1 MRIKVT
7 NKGNLGDAKDFPMPF
22 STLEEDTAEENSSI
36 INTDDGNGTAHRV
49 GENLKIEEATADVS
63 EETTESESASEE
75 KSSNVLIYGIG
86 GVVLA
91 GIAVLAGILIKKKRG

>member
-1 MRIKVT
+1 MSDD
-7 NKGNLGDAKDFPMPF
+7 NGDVVDSFMPF
-22 STLEEDTAEENSSI
+22 STLEEDMSEEKPSI
-36 INTDDGNGTAHRV
+36 INDDDSNGTAHRV